1 MLMPEVRDYDPR
13 IALDGG
19 PDGLAF
25 YRQLAA
31 EAPRWLK
38 PGGQLMC
45 EFGDG
50 QERVIPSFFVDGPWK
65 GMSFERDLADIPRF
79 FTVTRA

>member
-1 MLMPEVRDYDPR
+1 
-13 IALDGG
+13 
-19 PDGLAF
+19 
-25 YRQLAA
+25 
-31 EAPRWLK
+31 
-38 PGGQLMC
+38 MC

-50 QERVIPSFFVDGPWK
+50 QERVIPSFFAAGQWK